1 MEKDDF
7 QEKLSKRLDEVT
19 NKEDGTIDYNCFLKL
34 AKETFAEDIEKLDE
48 ELAEIYGNG
57 NNNGE

>member
-7 QEKLSKRLDEVT
+7 QKKLSKRLDEVT
-19 NKEDGTIDYNCFLKL
+19 NKEDGTIDYSSFLKL